1 MATHE
6 LITRIEIAAPVERVW
21 SILAD
26 FTQYPRWNPF
36 IRSVSGIARRGERL
50 RVSIQPKG
58 RRAMTFR
65 PRVLGAADGQE
76 LRWLGSLGFRGLF
89 GGEHYFLLE
98 NLGAG
103 HTRFTQ
109 GEKFSGLLV
118 GYFVSQMEK
127 QTQAGFEAM
136 NRALKDRAESGM
148 SQR

>member
-1 MATHE
+1 MARHE

-26 FTQYPRWNPF
+26 FTEYPQWNPF

-58 RRAMTFR
+58 RGAMTFR
-65 PRVLGAADGQE
+65 PQVLGATERQE

-89 GGEHYFLLE
+89 DGEHYFLLE
-98 NLGAG
+98 NQGAG

-127 QTQAGFEAM
+127 QTRAGFEAM

-148 SQR
+148 IQG